1 MNNNSKELWK
11 NGWMDGDCVLEA
23 MDRCVEKL
31 VICPGGELWGV
42 VVDTFAPSPAL
53 LSALPNCS
61 QDPHN
66 LLQFD
71 AHPPHSAAP
80 SHVFS
85 SHAVNVVNHP
95 HCSRLLPDLP
105 RPQRWEMM

>member
-53 LSALPNCS
+53 LSALPNGS
-61 QDPHN
+61 KDPHN

-71 AHPPHSAAP
+71 AHPLHTAAP
-80 SHVFS
+80 SHVFT
-85 SHAVNVVNHP
+85 SHPVNVVNHP

>member
-53 LSALPNCS
+53 LSALPNGS
-61 QDPHN
+61 KDPHN

-71 AHPPHSAAP
+71 AHPLHTAAP
-80 SHVFS
+80 SHVFT
-85 SHAVNVVNHP
+85 SHPVNVVNHP
-95 HCSRLLPDLP
+95 HCSRLLPDLQ